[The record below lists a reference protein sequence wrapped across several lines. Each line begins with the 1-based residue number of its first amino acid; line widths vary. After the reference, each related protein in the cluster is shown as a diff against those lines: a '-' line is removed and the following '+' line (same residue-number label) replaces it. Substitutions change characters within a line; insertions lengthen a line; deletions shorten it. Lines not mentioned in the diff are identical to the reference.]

1 MTDVHEHITAQD
13 KQAAQIWVLRMLDEP
28 DLHAEALADW
38 IAEKPTRQALYADFM
53 NDVQTAGY
61 AAASFQPHTL
71 PPRQR
76 QRPWWAKPIPV
87 LAAASILGL
96 LASASMVWRTPSKVA
111 PQVQEASPTSTF
123 VTRLGEV
130 RTVHLADGSR
140 AILDTDT
147 VFRVSMA
154 VDSRTIS
161 LKRGRAR
168 FIVAHD
174 SARPFYVR
182 AGGIQVRATGTV
194 FDVLS
199 RNTVAVHL
207 IEGGVVVQ
215 VLANA
220 ALPPKTIALKP
231 GQILALRH
239 GQRPQSIVM
248 PARRSDQQWVSGV
261 KSFDNV
267 PIREV
272 IAEANSYSDTKIELV
287 PISLG
292 EREIFG
298 EIDIRDIE
306 RVAEAISGYL
316 DLDIDRSQKHRL
328 ILASKK

>member
-1 MTDVHEHITAQD
+1 MTDLHEHITAQD

-38 IAEKPTRQALYADFM
+38 IAEKPTRQALYAEFM
-53 NDVQTAGY
+53 NDVQAAGH
-61 AAASFQPHTL
+61 AAASFQTHAQ

-96 LASASMVWRTPSKVA
+96 LASASMVWQTPPQVA
-111 PQVQEASPTSTF
+111 PQLQEASPTSTII
-123 VTRLGEV
+123 TRLGEV
-130 RTVHLADGSR
+130 RTVLLADGSR

-147 VFRVSMA
+147 VLGVSMA
-154 VDSRTIS
+154 TDSRNVR
-161 LKRGRAR
+161 LRRGRAR

-194 FDVLS
+194 FDVLF
-199 RNTVAVHL
+199 RNNVAVHL
-207 IEGGVVVQ
+207 IEGGVVIKVS
-215 VLANA
+215 ANA
-220 ALPPKTIALKP
+220 AQPPKTIALKP

-239 GQRPQSIVM
+239 GQNPQSLVIS
-248 PARRSDQQWVSGV
+248 ARRSDQQWVSGV

-287 PISLG
+287 PGSLG

-306 RVAEAISGYL
+306 RVAQAISFYL
-316 DLDIDRSQKHRL
+316 DLPIDRSQKHRL
-328 ILASKK
+328 ILASNK